1 MSEETPQD
9 RRPLPPTDMSRTNVP
24 MDGPS
29 KKVSNGQ
36 GMDDR
41 TRVLLATAIAV
52 VALFAISAFAVFAMG
67 SFTNVM
73 PIGAQGATGAK
84 GDSGPAGH
92 RGRNGDDGPTGNRGP
107 TGKDG
112 ATGDPGRGACERPA
126 SDISIPSLKGNL
138 CPYFGPGA

>member
-24 MDGPS
+24 IDGPS

-73 PIGAQGATGAK
+73 PIRARVPRAPRAIPALRVTEEGMATTALREIVARPVRTAQLATLEG
-84 GDSGPAGH
+84 G
-92 RGRNGDDGPTGNRGP
+92 
-107 TGKDG
+107 
-112 ATGDPGRGACERPA
+112 PA
-126 SDISIPSLKGNL
+126 SDLRQIFQFRP
-138 CPYFGPGA
+138 